1 MRALVIDDRDTNRLL
16 LLKFLAPWMEGDA
29 AADGENGVE
38 AFKEAFQQG
47 KPYQLICLDVMMP
60 GMDGHEALA
69 KIRQFEKDAQIPEP
83 DQVKILMT
91 TAVDSPNSIHGAT
104 ELGANGYLVKPVRK
118 TNLIEEL
125 EKLDLVPA
133 DDISAQLYRT

>member
-1 MRALVIDDRDTNRLL
+1 MV
-16 LLKFLAPWMEGDA
+16 GDA
-29 AADGENGVE
+29 ASDGESGIE
-38 AFKEAFQQG
+38 AFEAALQQG

-69 KIRQFEKDAQIPEP
+69 KIRRIEKDAQIPEQ

-91 TAVDSPNSIHGAT
+91 TAVDSPNSINEAT
-104 ELGANGYLVKPVRK
+104 KLGADGYLVKPVRK

-125 EKLDLVPA
+125 EKLNLIPGG
-133 DDISAQLYRT
+133 ISA